1 MWEKQGAARALVNT
15 PLNIKPIGFVPR
27 SIEWMLFMLASEIFR
42 LLFGFVAVL
51 GMIGLCALAAKKAG
65 LASIAGASG
74 GRRRL
79 AMREVL
85 PIDARRRLAIVKCDD
100 TEYLIMLG
108 PTGETLIDKNLDG
121 AVTGAAV
128 DDAALASAENPFTV
142 LGGFAEK
149 FRAVKKAAFAQDQ
162 TSKAA

>member
-1 MWEKQGAARALVNT
+1 
-15 PLNIKPIGFVPR
+15 
-27 SIEWMLFMLASEIFR
+27 MLASEIFR

-85 PIDARRRLAIVKCDD
+85 PIDARRRLAIVRCDD
-100 TEYLIMLG
+100 AEYLIMLG
-108 PTGETLIDKNLDG
+108 PTGETLIDKNLNS
-121 AVTGAAV
+121 AAAE
-128 DDAALASAENPFTV
+128 DIAPAPPENPFTA

-149 FRAVKKAAFAQDQ
+149 FRAVKKAAFEPDQ